1 MQELSKKS
9 GGLVVLGDAFET
21 RVFKDSFQKI
31 FTKNANGQYS
41 FAFNAN
47 IEIHVS
53 DVLQS
58 YLQWDVLEFSGKI
71 LIVVDNQRAESIW
84 LYRSRRFSQ

>member
-53 DVLQS
+53 DVL
-58 YLQWDVLEFSGKI
+58 YIIDINRIYNGMCWNLLRKF
-71 LIVVDNQRAESIW
+71 
-84 LYRSRRFSQ
+84 